1 MVSREVL
8 LGDELIR
15 GVSDDMVVIASFGHK
30 GVVDLTVETTCSSD
44 WPDFSLKW
52 DRFSWL
58 YFKRFDEE
66 TLQTH

>member
-1 MVSREVL
+1 
-8 LGDELIR
+8 
-15 GVSDDMVVIASFGHK
+15 MVVIASFGHK